1 LKKLLIFP
9 VLIYILQASAQSDWK
24 QSLHY
29 DLHIKFNPAEKS
41 LDAIMKLQYT
51 NHSPDTLRYIW
62 FQIWPNSYRNDRTSY
77 SEQILE
83 NGDTRFYFS
92 SKDQKGY
99 LNRLDF
105 RVNGSLAKMEDHP
118 EYIDVVKL
126 ILPNALLPGDSISVS
141 SAFHLRIPFNFNGN
155 GYNAHHFE
163 MRNWYPEP
171 AVYDAHGWHP
181 MPFLLQGGAYHE
193 AADYVVEMEV
203 PPAYRIAAG
212 AAADTVSVSRENNL
226 YRFSLQNANA
236 FAWTADTRFKLNTDT
251 LQTVSGRPICIQYFS
266 TSANSSNPIEI
277 ISAAKKEI
285 QWLSQ
290 QLGPYPHPTIS
301 IVEASPLADQNF
313 SGQVYIGLNPLKDDW
328 RPTLRQALLGQ
339 WFQTILLTDQRNQP
353 WFSQGFISY
362 YNQRLIRELSPLYP
376 VPSPIS
382 NHNLWLR
389 VAENEKTTQPITTPS
404 PEFSLQND
412 SLIAKTKAALWLA
425 ILRDTAGKKRFDE
438 NMADYFAKWKFK
450 HPYPEDFKM
459 AMDTGSPDNYQ
470 TVFSKLNGNENLFTG
485 SVKRILKPV
494 FVFSARNSER
504 YNYIGLA
511 PIPGYNQYDGFMI
524 GALIHNINLP
534 ENKFEFLFTP
544 LFAFGSASV
553 EGLGRLSYSWRPD
566 NHFSKVTI
574 GINGGRFDS
583 NKATDSTGKNLF
595 ENFTKIVPYIRVDF
609 KPSGPR
615 SSVRKWMDFKTYLI
629 TEKNYDI
636 PSYAISPKDS
646 LNHPN
651 SILSNFYYVNQLS
664 FNLEDNRTLYP
675 YDLRV
680 EFQQS
685 ELFYRINLH
694 ANYFLNYSDG
704 GGMQVS
710 FFAAKFG
717 VWNEN
722 NIDRVAR
729 YEPKLLGV
737 NGEEDYLYEDYFI
750 GRSATY
756 AIDKPSIPNSGLA
769 AQQIMNRDGGLKLR
783 IDEFDYLQG
792 KSANWVT
799 SLNFNTTLPAKLFPF
814 PLPIRIF
821 FGFGTY
827 AEAWQDNPVTSRFLY
842 VGGIQLSLLKNL
854 LNIYA
859 PLIYSND
866 FNSALGSNNFGRK
879 ITFSIDIQHINY
891 KKIIRKAAGT

>member
-1 LKKLLIFP
+1 MKTWRI
-9 VLIYILQASAQSDWK
+9 ILQ
-24 QSLHY
+24 
-29 DLHIKFNPAEKS
+29 
-41 LDAIMKLQYT
+41 
-51 NHSPDTLRYIW
+51 
-62 FQIWPNSYRNDRTSY
+62 
-77 SEQILE
+77 
-83 NGDTRFYFS
+83 
-92 SKDQKGY
+92 
-99 LNRLDF
+99 
-105 RVNGSLAKMEDHP
+105 
-118 EYIDVVKL
+118 
-126 ILPNALLPGDSISVS
+126 
-141 SAFHLRIPFNFNGN
+141 
-155 GYNAHHFE
+155 
-163 MRNWYPEP
+163 
-171 AVYDAHGWHP
+171 
-181 MPFLLQGGAYHE
+181 
-193 AADYVVEMEV
+193 
-203 PPAYRIAAG
+203 
-212 AAADTVSVSRENNL
+212 
-226 YRFSLQNANA
+226 
-236 FAWTADTRFKLNTDT
+236 
-251 LQTVSGRPICIQYFS
+251 
-266 TSANSSNPIEI
+266 
-277 ISAAKKEI
+277 
-285 QWLSQ
+285 
-290 QLGPYPHPTIS
+290 
-301 IVEASPLADQNF
+301 
-313 SGQVYIGLNPLKDDW
+313 
-328 RPTLRQALLGQ
+328 
-339 WFQTILLTDQRNQP
+339 
-353 WFSQGFISY
+353 
-362 YNQRLIRELSPLYP
+362 
-376 VPSPIS
+376 
-382 NHNLWLR
+382 
-389 VAENEKTTQPITTPS
+389 
-404 PEFSLQND
+404 
-412 SLIAKTKAALWLA
+412 
-425 ILRDTAGKKRFDE
+425 
-438 NMADYFAKWKFK
+438 
-450 HPYPEDFKM
+450 
-459 AMDTGSPDNYQ
+459 
-470 TVFSKLNGNENLFTG
+470 NGNENLFTG

-544 LFAFGSASV
+544 LYAFGSASV

-583 NKATDSTGKNLF
+583 NKATDSTG
-595 ENFTKIVPYIRVDF
+595 
-609 KPSGPR
+609 
-615 SSVRKWMDFKTYLI
+615 
-629 TEKNYDI
+629 KNYDI